1 MAALAF
7 LPQPGGPQKIIE
19 GTRSLSRERRRRDP
33 SRSSFSCPQTSS
45 RERGR
50 MRSASGCCARGSF
63 LAGNDRKWG
72 DRGRHSDFSRPKAT
86 TRPAAGNRGDSKRP
100 CPAKETLIA
109 GELAQ
114 DGASRHYLAP
124 MRRKRI
130 NRKIKT
136 AFLAFERSFQRWINF
151 VIKHEGISQPL
162 KKQRVRLALGRPART
177 ILQ

>member
-1 MAALAF
+1 MGWRAAGLVICGSEKTFTVITAGFCAKAEAARARASEIAAF
-7 LPQPGGPQKIIE
+7 FIVRIPGKGLNRPNLDTKPLPEPRNASFRTPM
-19 GTRSLSRERRRRDP
+19 TRKFTE
-33 SRSSFSCPQTSS
+33 
-45 RERGR
+45 
-50 MRSASGCCARGSF
+50 SGAR
-63 LAGNDRKWG
+63 L
-72 DRGRHSDFSRPKAT
+72 P
-86 TRPAAGNRGDSKRP
+86 GNRGDSKRP

-130 NRKIKT
+130 NRKINT